1 LPSFMANIAVRDN
14 HPFLTSRL
22 QRRRSWDF

>member
-1 LPSFMANIAVRDN
+1 MKTLN

-22 QRRRSWDF
+22 YSQKTELLQKI